1 MDDGDARKHVFIEGF
16 NPLPKRLGEKGG
28 IIFGAHL
35 YPDIIIRDDDGKK
48 LAIEIDNGSKGSGIK
63 NALSKAGMV
72 WLTGDF
78 VAVAEYYFAYKGLK
92 MNFAG
97 ESEDKVMKFYA
108 QNLRTRL
115 FMV

>member
-1 MDDGDARKHVFIEGF
+1 MDDGNARRHVFIEGF
-16 NPLPKRLGEKGG
+16 NPLPKKLGGKGG

-72 WLTGDF
+72 GLAGGF
-78 VAVAEYYFAYKGLK
+78 VAVAEYYFAYEGLRK
-92 MNFAG
+92 DWG
-97 ESEDKVMKFYA
+97 ESEDKVTKFFEEK
-108 QNLRTRL
+108 LSTHL
-115 FMV
+115 FIV